1 MKTHS
6 LKCWPEFFEAMLK
19 GEKTF
24 DIRLNDRDFQ
34 VGDTVKMRE
43 YDPDTKEYT
52 GRGMDFNIVYIT
64 KGLHGHLGV
73 NVIVMQLEP
82 AIEFVVALGDSMTIK
97 SMMGNLER
105 KNIKKCN
112 ARVTVDRKNE
122 HIMFEITRILE
133 QVK

>member
-64 KGLHGHLGV
+64 DGIFGQLGT
-73 NVIVMQLEP
+73 NQIVMQLEP
-82 AIEFVVALGDSMTIK
+82 AMVLGFNFPRDKTHTIEDLVDMMKESKIK
-97 SMMGNLER
+97 SCKATINVNDVNLNME
-105 KNIKKCN
+105 IS
-112 ARVTVDRKNE
+112 RV
-122 HIMFEITRILE
+122 LE
-133 QVK
+133 QT